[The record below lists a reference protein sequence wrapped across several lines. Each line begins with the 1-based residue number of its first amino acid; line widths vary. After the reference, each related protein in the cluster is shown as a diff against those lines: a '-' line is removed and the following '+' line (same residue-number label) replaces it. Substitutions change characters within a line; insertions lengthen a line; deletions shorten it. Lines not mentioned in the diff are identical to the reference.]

1 MQIFELAPKIQSL
14 DWNSDYWARGLANT
28 QLTSQGAPS
37 HFVLH
42 FWWIFFPQ
50 WFLCWR
56 SWRDLSKSSGRC
68 QLRRNILFQALR
80 AVTAAAELWEQAVFL
95 CITTKLWLAHSVP
108 TLTFVEILHIAYV
121 KVIWNRL
128 KHATVTFC
136 SAPLGEHWM
145 KSLSCT
151 TTIAFP
157 FKVTCN
163 FQLEK

>member
-42 FWWIFFPQ
+42 FWLIFFPQ

-95 CITTKLWLAHSVP
+95 CIKTKLWLAHSVP

-121 KVIWNRL
+121 KVIWNRDWSMPLWHSAVLHLGSSEWKVSAAPPQLLFHL
-128 KHATVTFC
+128 KLPVT
-136 SAPLGEHWM
+136 S
-145 KSLSCT
+145 
-151 TTIAFP
+151 I
-157 FKVTCN
+157 
-163 FQLEK
+163 